1 MKKQFAMIGLLVVM
15 TMIAAGTAANAQSL
29 QYKLTAKIPFEFTVA
44 NKKLP
49 AGEYS
54 VRRAQQTSGDLV
66 LQIDSKD
73 GRESISRL
81 TIPVNTLEPAN
92 ESRLV
97 FHRYGDEYFL
107 FEIWPAGGNTGRE
120 LPKSRSERAAEQKFR
135 ESVVGMANVKAPRA
149 EIVTVVASMQ

>member
-15 TMIAAGTAANAQSL
+15 TMMTAGTAANAQSL
-29 QYKLTAKIPFEFTVA
+29 QYKMTAKIPFEFTVA

-81 TIPVNTLEPAN
+81 TIPVNTLEPTN

-135 ESVVGMANVKAPRA
+135 DSVVGMVNVKAPHA